1 MLANRQRSIG
11 FTLIEL
17 LVVMIII
24 GILLSI
30 AAPRYFHSVTKS
42 KETVLRDDLSVMR
55 RSLDQYY
62 DDNGKYPDTLQE
74 LVTQHYLRR
83 IPPDPITG
91 SDTTWVVVPPEDPGK
106 GQIYDIKS
114 GADKRAYDGSTYADW

>member
-1 MLANRQRSIG
+1 MHAIRTKFAG

-17 LVVMIII
+17 LVVMTIIS
-24 GILLSI
+24 ILLTI

-55 RSLDQYY
+55 KSLDQYY
-62 DDNGKYPDTLQE
+62 SDNGKYPNTLKE
-74 LVTQHYLRR
+74 LVTHHYLRR

-91 SDTTWVVVPPEDPGK
+91 SDKTWVVVAPEDPGK
-106 GQIYDIKS
+106 GQIYDIRS
-114 GADKRAYDGSTYADW
+114 GTNKRARDGTAYSTW